1 MSRRTSNRLVVPVGP
16 EDHVLG
22 SPHAKL
28 TLVEYGDYA
37 CPYSRHAFSTVAVIQ
52 RRLGNS
58 LRFAFRHFPVVDRDP
73 LAQEAAEAALA
84 AGAQG
89 RFWEA
94 HERLFSGDLETLL
107 ADPAVLARELGL
119 DAARFT
125 RDIREGTFRARVAEE
140 ADGGVKSGIHGTPT
154 FFINGARFA
163 GSWELH
169 TLLHALRARLRSL
182 PAERAAQGAATL

>member
-1 MSRRTSNRLVVPVGP
+1 MLRLTTNRLVVPVGP

-22 SPHAKL
+22 NPHAKL

-37 CPYSRHAFSTVAVIQ
+37 CPYSRHAFSTMAVIQ
-52 RRLGNS
+52 RRLGGQ
-58 LRFAFRHFPVVDRDP
+58 LRFVFRHFPVVDRDP

-94 HERLFSGDLETLL
+94 NERLFSGDLDALL
-107 ADPAVLARELGL
+107 ADPAALARSL
-119 DAARFT
+119 DLDVARFT
-125 RDIREGTFRARVAEE
+125 SELRDGTYRARVAEE
-140 ADGGVKSGIHGTPT
+140 AEGGVKSGIHGTPT
-154 FFINGARFA
+154 FFINGTRFG

-169 TLLHALRARLRSL
+169 SLLHALRRRLRSL
-182 PAERAAQGAATL
+182 PAERAALGAATL

>member
-1 MSRRTSNRLVVPVGP
+1 MSPRTTSRLVVPVGP
-16 EDHVLG
+16 GDYSLG
-22 SPHAKL
+22 NPHAKL

-37 CPYSRHAFSTVAVIQ
+37 CPYSRHAFSTMAVLQ
-52 RRLGNS
+52 RRLGS
-58 LRFAFRHFPVVDRDP
+58 QLRFVFRHFPVVDRDP

-94 HERLFSGDLETLL
+94 NERLFSADLDTLL
-107 ADPAVLARELGL
+107 ADPAALGQSLGL
-119 DAARFT
+119 DVARFT
-125 RDIREGTFRARVAEE
+125 ADLRNGTFRARVAEE
-140 ADGGVKSGIHGTPT
+140 AEGGMKSGIHGTPT
-154 FFINGARFA
+154 FFINGSRFG

-182 PAERAAQGAATL
+182 PAERAAQMGATL

>member
-1 MSRRTSNRLVVPVGP
+1 MSRRTTSRLVVPVGP

-22 SPHAKL
+22 NPHAKL

-37 CPYSRHAFSTVAVIQ
+37 CPYSRHAFTTMAVIQ
-52 RRLGNS
+52 HRLGS
-58 LRFAFRHFPVVDRDP
+58 QLRFAFRHFPVVDRDP

-94 HERLFSGDLETLL
+94 HERLFSGDLDALL
-107 ADPAVLARELGL
+107 ADPAALAEGLGL
-119 DAARFT
+119 DVARFT
-125 RDIREGTFRARVAEE
+125 ADLRDGAFRARVAEE
-140 ADGGVKSGIHGTPT
+140 AEGGVKSGIHGTPT

-169 TLLHALRARLRSL
+169 TLLRALRSRLRAL

>member
-1 MSRRTSNRLVVPVGP
+1 MSRQTTNRLVVPVGP
-16 EDHVLG
+16 QDHVLG
-22 SPHAKL
+22 NPHAKL

-37 CPYSRHAFSTVAVIQ
+37 CPYSRHAFSTVSVLQ
-52 RRLGNS
+52 RRLGAG

-94 HERLFSGDLETLL
+94 HERLFSGDLEALL
-107 ADPAVLARELGL
+107 SDPTVLARELGL
-119 DAARFT
+119 DAARFSADL
-125 RDIREGTFRARVAEE
+125 RDGTFRTRVAEE
-140 ADGGVKSGIHGTPT
+140 AEGGVKSGIHGTPT
-154 FFINGARFA
+154 FFINGTRFA

-169 TLLHALRARLRSL
+169 SLLHALRARLRSL
-182 PAERAAQGAATL
+182 PAERAALGAATL

>member
-1 MSRRTSNRLVVPVGP
+1 MSRRTANRLVVPVGP

-37 CPYSRHAFSTVAVIQ
+37 CPYSRHAFSTMSVIQ
-52 RRLGNS
+52 RRLGS
-58 LRFAFRHFPVVDRDP
+58 QLRFVFRHFPVVDRDP

-94 HERLFSGDLETLL
+94 NERLFSGNLDTLL
-107 ADPAVLARELGL
+107 AEPAVFAKDLGL
-119 DAARFT
+119 DVARFT
-125 RDIREGTFRARVAEE
+125 ADLREGKFRARVAEE
-140 ADGGVKSGIHGTPT
+140 AEGGVKSGIHGTPT
-154 FFINGARFA
+154 FFINGVRFD

-169 TLLHALRARLRSL
+169 TLLHALRARLRAL
-182 PAERAAQGAATL
+182 PAERAAEGAATL

>member
-1 MSRRTSNRLVVPVGP
+1 MSRRTTNRLVAPVGP
-16 EDHVLG
+16 EDYVLG
-22 SPHAKL
+22 NPHAKL

-107 ADPAVLARELGL
+107 ADPAVFARELGL

-125 RDIREGTFRARVAEE
+125 KDIREGTFRARVAEE
-140 ADGGVKSGIHGTPT
+140 AEGGVKSGIHGTPT

>member
-1 MSRRTSNRLVVPVGP
+1 MSRRTTNRLVVPVGP

-22 SPHAKL
+22 NPHAKL

-37 CPYSRHAFSTVAVIQ
+37 CPYSRHAFSTMEVLQ
-52 RRLGNS
+52 RRLGS
-58 LRFAFRHFPVVDRDP
+58 QLRFVFRHFPVVDRDP

-94 HERLFSGDLETLL
+94 NERLFSGDLDTML
-107 ADPAVLARELGL
+107 ADPEAFAQSLGL
-119 DAARFT
+119 DVARFS
-125 RDIREGTFRARVAEE
+125 RDLREGSFRARVAEE
-140 ADGGVKSGIHGTPT
+140 AEGGVRSGIHGTPT

-169 TLLHALRARLRSL
+169 TLLHALRSRLRSL